1 MGYRYGI
8 RYIDMVIYHIDMV
21 ILDIDLGHGLMIWEM
36 TVSISSSPISI
47 WDILSLCP
55 AGRLMSPLVSL
66 MVVKPSLGAYTR
78 PLFGSTSALSAG

>member
-1 MGYRYGI
+1 
-8 RYIDMVIYHIDMV
+8 MVIYHIDMF
-21 ILDIDLGHGLMIWEM
+21 ILDIDMRYCLMIWEM
-36 TVSISSSPISI
+36 TVSIRTSPITI